1 MKEPID
7 LGTDGYIDIDYDT
20 EANVLGGLM
29 TMEEFAATNFTE
41 DSDEDFEQN
50 GGMSL

>member
-1 MKEPID
+1 MKEPLD
-7 LGTDGYIDIDYDT
+7 LGTDGYIELDYDT
-20 EANVLGGLM
+20 EPNFLGGFM
-29 TMEEFAATNFTE
+29 TTEEFAATDFTE